1 MHYTDLIA
9 AFILRVFWKLKRWL
23 LIYLPNRPLLDG
35 PYSEPG
41 ISYPASLSPGNPAR
55 GEAWLNGDYSLPG
68 AIVHAPGNNPFYL
81 RPPNE
86 EWAMSLQSF
95 DWLQHIIAL
104 NTPKTNTIAVQA
116 ILDWI
121 TYTTLSNRLAW
132 RSEIVARRLM
142 VWSQALPFLMPLMT
156 TIDRAKV
163 LASMGTQARYLEH
176 MVESTLP
183 GYMRIVSACGLT
195 YSAFAITGG
204 GGRLQTGIRILC
216 RELKKQILQDGGHIS
231 REPKLLA
238 QILMDLTAIRHA
250 MQQRQIEVP
259 QDINTSCNLISSAI
273 DFYCYPDGQFCVFNG
288 STQGE
293 KSLIDAAKKLKQKKS
308 KGFQYATSSG
318 YQKLTSGQSHI
329 MMDVGKTP
337 AASYRQQAHVAP
349 LAFEFTHN
357 AQRIFVNCGPNLVN
371 GNEWREASRTPAAH
385 NTLSFPSLSSNFF
398 LKSEF
403 SKKMLGT
410 RLSALNL
417 KCVARRIEDPGG
429 TWLEASHNLFA
440 KLNGYSHHR
449 RIYLMTDGYDFRGED
464 SLLPSG
470 KTQTPSK
477 FVIRFH
483 LHPDINVS
491 ASSDGKSVLL
501 AYKKGPGWIFL
512 CSGAHLGNM
521 QVMESVYMGAHGYP
535 VRSNQIVLTGMPD
548 TNGAFINWGLKV
560 AHDIE

>member
-9 AFILRVFWKLKRWL
+9 AFILSVFWKCKRWL
-23 LIYLPNRPLLDG
+23 LIYLPNKPLLEG
-35 PYSEPG
+35 PYPEPG
-41 ISYPASLSPGNPAR
+41 VYYPTSLNPGSPAR
-55 GEAWLNGDYSLPG
+55 GEAWLNGDYSLRG
-68 AIVHAPGNNPFYL
+68 AIVNAPGNNPFYL

-104 NTPKTNTIAVQA
+104 NTPKTNMIAVQA
-116 ILDWI
+116 IQDWV
-121 TYTTLSNRLAW
+121 TYTSLSNRLAW
-132 RSEIVARRLM
+132 RSEIIARRLM
-142 VWSQALPFLMPLMT
+142 VWSQALPFLMPFMT

-163 LASMGTQARYLEH
+163 LSSMGTQARYLEH

-183 GYMRIVSACGLT
+183 GYARIVSACGLT

-204 GGRLQTGIRILC
+204 SGRLQTGIRILC

-231 REPKLLA
+231 REPKHLA
-238 QILMDLTAIRHA
+238 QLLMDLTAIRLA
-250 MQQRQIEVP
+250 MQQRHIEVP
-259 QDINTSCNLISSAI
+259 QDITASCNLISSAI
-273 DFYCYPDGQFCVFNG
+273 DFYCFPDGQFCVFNG

-293 KSLIDAAKKLKQKKS
+293 KSLIDAAKKLKPKNS
-308 KGFQYATSSG
+308 KGFQYATASG
-318 YQKLTSGQSHI
+318 YQKLISGQSHI

-337 AASYRQQAHVAP
+337 PATYSQNTHIAP
-349 LAFEFTHN
+349 LAFEFAHN
-357 AQRIFVNCGPNLVN
+357 TQRIFVNCGPNLVN

-398 LKSEF
+398 IKSDF

-410 RLSALNL
+410 RLSTSNL
-417 KCVARRIEDPGG
+417 KCVARRIEDSGG

-477 FVIRFH
+477 FAIRFH
-483 LHPDINVS
+483 LHPNINAS

-501 AYKKGPGWIFL
+501 AYKRGPGWIFL
-512 CSGAHLGNM
+512 CSGTHLESM
-521 QVMESVYMGAHGYP
+521 QVMESVYMGQHGYP
-535 VRSNQIVLTGMPD
+535 VRSNQIVLTGMPES
-548 TNGAFINWGLKV
+548 NGAFINWGLKV
-560 AHDIE
+560 AHDIK